1 MNLLRALP
9 LLLLLASACKEKEKE
24 QTKSSGDT
32 SLCARYADLELKC
45 GGYGE
50 GAREIARTT
59 CEDARGAKK
68 DADMMMKMIALESKC
83 ALPDT
88 DCDAYK
94 ACVEKAKKDNS
105 PFE

>member
-1 MNLLRALP
+1 MLP
-9 LLLLLASACKEKEKE
+9 LSLLLLASAGCKEKEKS
-24 QTKSSGDT
+24 KSSGDT
-32 SLCARYADLELKC
+32 SICARYADLELKC

-50 GAREIARTT
+50 GARDIARTT

-68 DADMMMKMIALESKC
+68 DADMMMKMIALESEC

-94 ACVEKAKKDNS
+94 ACVEKAKKENS